1 MFDLSVSSVY
11 IHPLNSKGGIV
22 DLKLGIIKVLRVAHQ
37 SLDESVS
44 DLSLSAIL
52 LKNFY
57 LESRIMVIA
66 SLHNVLHL
74 FQYRSK
80 LLRNPFL
87 YALFRFLM

>member
-1 MFDLSVSSVY
+1 MY
-11 IHPLNSKGGIV
+11 IRPLYSKGGIV

-44 DLSLSAIL
+44 DLSLSGIF
-52 LKNFY
+52 LKNFC

-66 SLHNVLHL
+66 SLRNVLNL
-74 FQYRSK
+74 FQCRSK
-80 LLRNPFL
+80 LLRNAFL